1 MHVLQS
7 KTLTYFGDVFMT
19 NRSIQVI
26 SRLVCTTLLMLS
38 LTHCASYDFSRRIVQ
53 QGNLLPEKKIKQLK
67 QGMSKEEVAIL
78 MGTSLLSPTFNNDSW
93 NYAYTW
99 RKGSGS
105 DQVRHL
111 TVYFSNNR
119 VTRIQT

>member
-1 MHVLQS
+1 MYYNPKPYRIMANL
-7 KTLTYFGDVFMT
+7 FMT
-19 NRSIQVI
+19 HKSIQII
-26 SRLVCTTLLMLS
+26 SRLVCTALIMLS

-67 QGMSKEEVAIL
+67 PGMSKEEVAIF
-78 MGTSLLSPTFNNDSW
+78 MGTSLLSPTFNNDRW
-93 NYAYTW
+93 DYAYTW

-111 TVYFSNNR
+111 TVYFSDNR
-119 VTRIQT
+119 VSRIQT